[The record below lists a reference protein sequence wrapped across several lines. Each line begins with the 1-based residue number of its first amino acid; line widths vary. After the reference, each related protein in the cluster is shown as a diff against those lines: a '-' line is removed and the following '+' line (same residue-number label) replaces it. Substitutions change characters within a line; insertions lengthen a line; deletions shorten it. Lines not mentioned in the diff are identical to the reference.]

1 MLEIDNIIYFDNDD
15 DFYAFAVNPSFIINE
30 CSNNSGYYYD
40 FNFTNDYNNAIGC
53 GKSFMIRDKKSKV
66 NKHKCVYN
74 RTVCKQ
80 VDNLKPYYGNWSEV
94 RINKKIKLREEN
106 GD

>member
-1 MLEIDNIIYFDNDD
+1 M
-15 DFYAFAVNPSFIINE
+15 
-30 CSNNSGYYYD
+30 
-40 FNFTNDYNNAIGC
+40 
-53 GKSFMIRDKKSKV
+53 MRDKKSKV

-74 RTVCKQ
+74 RMVCKQ